1 MNLALW
7 QSARLDATPCDLVPH
22 RQSRQLL
29 ILTAPASST
38 LVHFGWK
45 LPDGHWVRATFA
57 TEWIAYDEPR
67 DRWLGILREVS
78 DALDSVPLPV
88 ADSIRSLIGHW
99 VYIPSEGR
107 DGMTLPLKLSTLT
120 GKPRFF
126 YVEDPRL
133 KLQQS

>member
-1 MNLALW
+1 M
-7 QSARLDATPCDLVPH
+7 
-22 RQSRQLL
+22 SRRKLRAEL
-29 ILTAPASST
+29 ILTTSASYNS
-38 LVHFGWK
+38 VHFGWK
-45 LPDGHWVRATFA
+45 LPDGRWVRATFG
-57 TEWIAYDEPR
+57 TEWIAYDEPK

-78 DALDSVPLPV
+78 GALDSVPLPV
-88 ADSIRSLIGHW
+88 ADSIRNLIDHW

-126 YVEDPRL
+126 YTEDPRL